1 MNISYKVK
9 EILMKDNILV
19 TGGAGYIGAH
29 VAKSLSKNGFV
40 PVTYDNLSSGNKGHV
55 QWGPLEQ
62 GDIRD
67 RARLAE
73 VIKKY
78 DIKAIIHLAA
88 LIQVGESVTDPAKYY
103 DNNVYGSLCLLEEA
117 RSHGIKH
124 IVFSSTAA
132 VYGMPNSSIISED
145 HPLCPINPYGQSKL
159 AVENMIRDYSSA
171 YGMSHAILRYF
182 NAAGA
187 DVDAEIGTA
196 YKVDTHIIPL
206 LMKVASGDMPEIKVF
221 GTDYASTDGTA
232 VRDYIHVQDLAE
244 AHVLALS
251 RIREKNMNL
260 TLNLGTSKGY
270 TVQEVVN
277 KCPIPSRTGDRRPGD
292 PAVLVANAMRAQN
305 LLNWRPSRS
314 DLNTIISTAWEWRQK
329 QKSLSFANTDVG
341 YMKSC

>member
-1 MNISYKVK
+1 
-9 EILMKDNILV
+9 MKDNILV

-29 VAKSLSKNGFV
+29 VAKCLSKNGLL
-40 PVTYDNLSSGNKGHV
+40 PVTFDNLSSGNKGHV
-55 QWGPLEQ
+55 QWGPLEE

-78 DIKAIIHLAA
+78 DIKSVIHLAA
-88 LIQVGESVTDPAKYY
+88 LIQVAESVANPAKYY

-124 IVFSSTAA
+124 FVFSSTAA
-132 VYGMPNSSIISED
+132 VYGMPHSKIISED
-145 HPLCPINPYGQSKL
+145 HPLSPINPYGQTKL
-159 AVENMIRDYSSA
+159 ATENMIRDYSSA

-187 DVDAEIGTA
+187 DVDTEIGTA
-196 YKVDTHIIPL
+196 YKEDTHIIPL
-206 LMKVASGDMPEIKVF
+206 LMRVASGDMPEIKVF
-221 GTDYASTDGTA
+221 GTDYNSADGTA

-277 KCPIPSRTGDRRPGD
+277 TARHITKRPIPSRTGERRPGD
-292 PAVLVANAMRAQN
+292 PAVLVANALRAQN
-305 LLNWRPSRS
+305 ILNWRPARS

-329 QKSLSFANTDVG
+329 QKSLSPANSEVE
-341 YMKSC
+341 YLKSC